1 MKDQLIDRIYAEHE
15 EWLAELKKKPADE
28 IVRKA
33 YEICYREEFIS
44 ILECYNFDDE
54 EIEKLMQLPNILD
67 ILYDE
72 WLKTDA
78 SICQMLKDVVTDF
91 LYEIEKEECDNEN

>member
-1 MKDQLIDRIYAEHE
+1 MKEQLIDRIHAEHA
-15 EWLAELKKKPADE
+15 EWLAELKQKPADE
-28 IVRKA
+28 IIGKA

-44 ILECYNFDDE
+44 ILENYNFTDE
-54 EIEKLMQLPNILD
+54 EIEKLMQLHNILD

-78 SICQMLKDVVTDF
+78 SVCQMLKDVVTDF
-91 LYEIEKEECDNEN
+91 LYEEV

>member
-1 MKDQLIDRIYAEHE
+1 MKKQLIDRIHAEHE
-15 EWLAELKKKPADE
+15 EWLAKLKQKPADE
-28 IVRKA
+28 IIGKA

-44 ILECYNFDDE
+44 VLECRDFDDE
-54 EIEKLMQLPNILD
+54 EVEKLMKLPNILD

-78 SICQMLKDVVTDF
+78 SVCQMLEDVVTDF
-91 LYEIEKEECDNEN
+91 LYEED